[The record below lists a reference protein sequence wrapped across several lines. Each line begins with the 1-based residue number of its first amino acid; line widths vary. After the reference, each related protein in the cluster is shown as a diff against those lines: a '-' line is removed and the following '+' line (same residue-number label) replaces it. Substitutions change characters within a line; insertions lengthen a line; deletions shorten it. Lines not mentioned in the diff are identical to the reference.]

1 MYSSHRIDRV
11 TCLRFSSRW
20 MEAQSGS
27 AFRADLAPRQG
38 QLNLSGALG
47 SARLES

>member
-1 MYSSHRIDRV
+1 
-11 TCLRFSSRW
+11 
-20 MEAQSGS
+20 MEAQSGF

-47 SARLES
+47 GARLCGIKMDK